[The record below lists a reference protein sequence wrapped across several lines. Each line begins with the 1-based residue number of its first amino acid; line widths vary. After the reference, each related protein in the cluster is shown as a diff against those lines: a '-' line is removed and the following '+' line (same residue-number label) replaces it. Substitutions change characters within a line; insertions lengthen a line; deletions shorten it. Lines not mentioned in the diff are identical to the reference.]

1 MALIILSGLL
11 AFLFL
16 TSFALIIT
24 EPFSP
29 LFSTLSFSLCSLL
42 LLTVSVTLS
51 LTIFFSSF
59 EFTYLSVSSALEVPY
74 VNTRVF
80 TNSNTSSELGPF
92 LTPTLAVTN
101 SLKTSQFG
109 DGRV

>member
-24 EPFSP
+24 EPFPP

-42 LLTVSVTLS
+42 LLTVSVTLF
-51 LTIFFSSF
+51 LTIFSSF
-59 EFTYLSVSSALEVPY
+59 EFTYLSVSPALEVPY